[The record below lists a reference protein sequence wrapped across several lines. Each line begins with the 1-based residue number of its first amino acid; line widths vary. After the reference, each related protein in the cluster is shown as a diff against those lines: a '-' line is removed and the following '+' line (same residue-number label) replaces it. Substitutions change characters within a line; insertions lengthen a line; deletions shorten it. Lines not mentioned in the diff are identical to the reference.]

1 MRPSIYPQNCPLCS
15 PLSPAHTCTL
25 RTALSSQSACSSDA
39 RARVQ
44 LQAHAD
50 LRIEGVRQIWC
61 LPRLVTLLRLGTSL
75 PGRRERVAP
84 LANAKATQRKYN
96 AHGSS
101 ALIIES
107 EPNKLSEAY
116 GLSGTQACRA
126 HSSVA
131 LWGWHVIARTD
142 IATLHDYQTTL
153 RHHSGRTLT
162 HFHPPLP
169 NGNRQASQSLR
180 NSVGSRFGRSEG
192 V

>member
-1 MRPSIYPQNCPLCS
+1 MLLPVIARPHVCT
-15 PLSPAHTCTL
+15 AHRVVQPVSVFVRC
-25 RTALSSQSACSSDA
+25 A
-39 RARVQ
+39 RASAASGARGFTDRRCP
-44 LQAHAD
+44 AD
-50 LRIEGVRQIWC
+50 MVLAS
-61 LPRLVTLLRLGTSL
+61 PRDAPASQDFAARASRASGTV
-75 PGRRERVAP
+75 GRRKS
-84 LANAKATQRKYN
+84 NATQVQRPWLF
-96 AHGSS
+96 S
-101 ALIIES
+101 ANNRI

-180 NSVGSRFGRSEG
+180 NSVGSRFGGGSVPSQRLSR
-192 V
+192 